1 MEFVCNRSGIG
12 PVTPHIRL
20 GSLGRGRRSTTGS
33 RAAHTV
39 ANVAAVAIELNPAQ
53 QRVRDVLGSGGGELP
68 EFDADLGGRLR
79 ARLEAELSG
88 VVGELG
94 ANEDLMVSKHLLSQ
108 VHSCEARMLAEDDGA
123 FEVTV
128 PIARG
133 SVAHKAIE
141 LAIHWK
147 SEPVPLD
154 LVDEALARL
163 TESDH
168 WLADWLRT
176 CGDVSRAELRSE
188 AGDRVS
194 KFLECFPPLR
204 ARWRPVTESRLI
216 VDLCGGRIRLQGKVD
231 LTIGTPDGRRAG
243 KVIVDLKSGGAATLH
258 RDDLRFYAL
267 LETIRIGV
275 PPRLVASYYLDQGVA
290 HTEAVTVGLLDATLA
305 RTVDGARRI
314 VDLRNGT
321 VAPVKRTAVSC
332 RWCQILA
339 DCDEGQAHLRAT
351 DNFGEDERPSG

>member
-1 MEFVCNRSGIG
+1 MGSGAGGDIG
-12 PVTPHIRL
+12 SHLPRTVTVMA
-20 GSLGRGRRSTTGS
+20 STAT
-33 RAAHTV
+33 R
-39 ANVAAVAIELNPAQ
+39 ELNPAQ
-53 QRVRDVLGSGGGELP
+53 QRVRAVLGSGGGELP
-68 EFDADLGGRLR
+68 EFEADLGERLR
-79 ARLEAELSG
+79 ATLDAG
-88 VVGELG
+88 VGPLVSELG
-94 ANEDLMVSKHLLSQ
+94 SDDTLIVSKHLLSS
-108 VHSCEARMLAEDDGA
+108 VHGCEARMLAEDGGA

-147 SEPVPLD
+147 GEPVPLD
-154 LVDEALARL
+154 LVDEAVGCV

-176 CGDVSRAELRSE
+176 CGDTARAEVRSE

-204 ARWRPVTESRLI
+204 PGWRPVTESRLT
-216 VDLCGGRIRLQGKVD
+216 VELCGGRIRLTGKVD
-231 LTIGTPDGRRAG
+231 LTIGVAEGMRAG
-243 KVIVDLKSGGAATLH
+243 KVIIDLKSGAANTLH

-267 LETIRIGV
+267 LEAIRVGV

-290 HTEAVTVGLLDATLA
+290 HTELVTVGLLEATLA

-321 VAPVKRTAVSC
+321 VAPVKRTGFPC
-332 RWCQILA
+332 RWCRILA
-339 DCDEGQAHLRAT
+339 DCDEGKAHLRSV
-351 DNFGEDERPSG
+351 DDFEDLDSP

>member
-1 MEFVCNRSGIG
+1 M
-12 PVTPHIRL
+12 
-20 GSLGRGRRSTTGS
+20 ST
-33 RAAHTV
+33 
-39 ANVAAVAIELNPAQ
+39 VAIELNPAQ
-53 QRVRDVLGSGGGELP
+53 QRVRDALGSGGSELP
-68 EFDADLGGRLR
+68 EFDANLGDRLR
-79 ARLEAELSG
+79 AQLEMELSS
-88 VVGELG
+88 VVDELG
-94 ANEDLMVSKHLLSQ
+94 PDEDLMVSKHLLSQ

-123 FEVTV
+123 FDVTV

-147 SEPVPLD
+147 GEAVPLD

-176 CGDVSRAELRSE
+176 CGDTNRAELRSE

-216 VDLCGGRIRLQGKVD
+216 VDVCSGRIRLQGKVD
-231 LTIGTPDGRRAG
+231 LTIGVADGRRAG
-243 KVIVDLKSGGAATLH
+243 KVIVDLKSGGASTLH

-290 HTEAVTVGLLDATLA
+290 HTEAVTVGLLDAALA

-321 VAPVKRTAVSC
+321 VAPVKRAAVSC
-332 RWCQILA
+332 RWCRILA
-339 DCDEGQAHLRAT
+339 GCTEGQAHLRSPDDLASLDT
-351 DNFGEDERPSG
+351 TPG